1 MHIQKQNGKRN
12 EFVHLC
18 VILHQ
23 IWVDAG
29 CFDAALVP
37 LRAYSALIFEEHLRS
52 LRHRYRTRLEKKSR
66 SRKRYKVATSALP
79 AILTNSRRVDRQ
91 QSAVSP
97 SSHVAPISSHRST
110 SFTRSGVSTGSNSC
124 ISERRINI
132 SKPRQ
137 TLGEY
142 GKSVSVQV
150 DKANGKSIRNC
161 AE

>member
-1 MHIQKQNGKRN
+1 MHIQKKQQQRYRN
-12 EFVHLC
+12 EFFHLC
-18 VILHQ
+18 FTLHQ

-37 LRAYSALIFEEHLRS
+37 LRAYSALIFEDHLRS

-79 AILTNSRRVDRQ
+79 AILTNSCRVGRQ

-97 SSHVAPISSHRST
+97 SSHVAPVSSHRSR
-110 SFTRSGVSTGSNSC
+110 SLTRSGVSTGSNSC

-132 SKPRQ
+132 SKPKQR
-137 TLGEY
+137 LGE
-142 GKSVSVQV
+142 
-150 DKANGKSIRNC
+150 
-161 AE
+161 